1 MIDNKANFVEIA
13 KPLVRRGFRVT
24 PVHPESKM
32 GVMRNWQNWQLTSEA
47 EVIDFIRR
55 CPRYAHHNVGVVGKR
70 GIGRLCILD
79 LDAKGE
85 RERIER
91 ETGKE
96 LPPGYMV
103 WSSPDSKPWK
113 AHHYFLQTEYS
124 FKSFGKFDS
133 KNISVHDLTS
143 VDDRGLH
150 PVLYD
155 VKGIGGGGFVVGA
168 GSVRDNGEVYKCVDN
183 GPVPEIPK
191 WLVDWLIADNRKY
204 KAGCAQERLAK
215 HAAIAAAREKF
226 TPQQRAEM
234 RRQNLPEGFDVKESD
249 IYSFLRKNAGDLA
262 YRGLDPEVI
271 EFALINLTK
280 KFCVGGAAYVETEA
294 GKERIHKVAFDPTL
308 KFGDHEFFYLAK
320 ELDNYASDDGLVLP
334 VPGPSR
340 HQVMIKIMK
349 SFPDKISSDDAYTRL
364 ENELAVSDFGF
375 DRCENNDR
383 KAVHAARQ
391 EAGFEIGEKLGNGR
405 FLWQR
410 ISPLPNQ
417 RG

>member
-1 MIDNKANFVEIA
+1 MIEKKANFVEIA
-13 KPLVRRGFRVT
+13 GPLVRRGFRVT

-55 CPRYAHHNVGVVGKR
+55 CPRYAHYNVGVVGKR

-79 LDAKGE
+79 LDANGE

-96 LPPGYMV
+96 LPPGYRV
-103 WSSPDSKPWK
+103 LSRPDTKLWK

-150 PVLYD
+150 PVLFD

-168 GSVRDNGEVYKCVDN
+168 GSVRDNGEVYRCVDD
-183 GPVPEIPK
+183 GPVPDLPD

-204 KAGCAQERLAK
+204 RAGCAQERRAK
-215 HAAIAAAREKF
+215 HAAIAAARKQL

-234 RRQNLPEGFDVKESD
+234 RRKNLPAGFDVMESD

-262 YRGLDPEVI
+262 YRGLDPEAI

-294 GKERIHKVAFDPTL
+294 GKERIHKTAFDPTL
-308 KFGDHEFFYLAK
+308 KFGDHEFFYLSK
-320 ELDNYASDDGLVLP
+320 ELDDYSSQDGLVLS

-340 HQVMIKIMK
+340 HQAMIKIMK
-349 SFPDKISSDDAYTRL
+349 SFPNSISSDEAYSRL
-364 ENELAVSDFGF
+364 EDELLSADFGF
-375 DRCENNDR
+375 SRMQENDR
-383 KAVHAARQ
+383 VAVDKARKA
-391 EAGFEIGEKLGNGR
+391 AGFEVKSLGNGQ
-405 FLWQR
+405 FLWKR
-410 ISPLPNQ
+410 SS
-417 RG
+417 